1 MQTEVQI
8 KDQTGNSDNRVL
20 PLVVGGLT
28 EEVIEIIARK
38 QALVYSYENEY
49 QYLKFVK
56 AIKDGIKIGLK
67 NGKNI

>member
-1 MQTEVQI
+1 MTTELNQMSACS
-8 KDQTGNSDNRVL
+8 KTLL